1 MKKFILTALIS
12 VFCMSFSATTT
23 WKGYREILSDYTVN
37 ASDILIIEPGAL
49 IKFASAAK
57 LIVNGE
63 IRSNGTVDNPVIFTF
78 LYSGEPQWGGI
89 IISSS
94 LSNNEFI
101 YTNFSFM
108 YPDYLSNN
116 AGITTTESN
125 LNISFC
131 RFTDCYGES
140 GGALKINGGNVTVG
154 NSYFYYNSANQGGA
168 VSVLNNSLSP
178 SSLTIDKCVFE
189 QNTSTSDGGAIYIM
203 DNYNSGNLTMNIT
216 GSDFMYNNGSNG
228 GAIFYQNESKI
239 TGKISKCRFF
249 GNTSGWGSAIY
260 STFMTSTPDN
270 IPFQEFSNLLVY
282 KNTSYIQSSVH
293 IDMGLTQNPINLRFT
308 NATIAYNIIMMAKSK
323 QGNTSG
329 IYIRS
334 TGNFPAIENSTLWNN
349 FDQTMAPSNYFIDD
363 ISSPLPDE
371 IFSYCDIQDFSVS
384 GTNFS
389 LSPLFIN
396 PPVISESFNYDLE
409 KYDLHESVFSP
420 CVDSGHPYLYDPDG
434 TRLNIGAYGGTPEAA
449 KTYFYLTDDYTVPD
463 NRAAIL
469 VADKGNFYMDTL
481 ALGVNS
487 QLFIKAAES
496 TDFYIR
502 SLKTPTGKF
511 DGFCS
516 IEPLREREQSSLP
529 AHNFNVS
536 ENLTLHNT
544 RLYNI
549 TVKAQK
555 LVNPSAVSINN
566 LNLYA
571 DTLSTGTYG
580 LEIVDQD
587 YADIENSNFSGSI
600 KGGISIV
607 NSYKN
612 DKSKARSGR
621 ITNNTVNFDTDI
633 SSKSGTEGRV
643 GINITNT
650 SADVEGNTINGGDA
664 GIMMKSSTGGRLA
677 NNTVNFDTDITTK
690 NEILYKTGILITDN
704 SDPGEIS
711 GNKIVSHDGQSN
723 SVTGIEING
732 SKADIMYNTISFEN
746 MSPAAMRAGIKIVNA
761 SDSVNIYNNTLYNTL
776 QGFFILHGTGYQPV
790 NIINNIYWSDQPTNL
805 TINDTL
811 GVKFFNNCFVD
822 STNVTGSGNIF
833 VNPEFT
839 LPWHSDYTL
848 NSDSPC
854 INAGMIIDGVHA
866 FSAGKTVYYYGSAPD
881 IGSEEL
887 YQELVTPPNVT
898 TSVTGTNFT
907 FSWDPVPGFFYEIY
921 ASDTPYGTFSPI
933 GTTTNTYYTVSIS
946 SPKKFYYVLVT
957 TDPSKSGSLIQAA
970 ATDQNSDKVK
980 TGVQSDEHVKRI
992 IRTRNKR

>member
-1 MKKFILTALIS
+1 MKKILIPALIS
-12 VFCMSFSATTT
+12 VVFISFSATTT
-23 WKGYREILSDYTVN
+23 WKGYKEILSDYTVN

-49 IKFASAAK
+49 IKFASAVK

-63 IRSNGTVDNPVIFTF
+63 IKSNGTAEEPVTFTY
-78 LYSGEPQWGGI
+78 LNSGEPQWGGI

-116 AGITTTESN
+116 AGLTAAESN

-131 RFTDCYGES
+131 RFTDCIGES
-140 GGALKINGGNVTVG
+140 GGALKIDGGSVTVS

-168 VSVLNNSLSP
+168 VSILNNSLSP
-178 SSLTIDKCVFE
+178 SLLTIDKCVFE

-216 GSDFMYNNGSNG
+216 GSDFMYNSGSSG

-260 STFMTSTPDN
+260 SMFMTSTPDN

-293 IDMGLTQNPINLRFT
+293 IDMGLTQNPLNLRFT
-308 NATIAYNIIMMAKSK
+308 NATVAYNIIMLAKSK

-334 TGNFPAIENSTLWNN
+334 TGNFPSIENTILWNN
-349 FDQTMAPSNYFIDD
+349 FDQSMAPSNYFIDD
-363 ISSPLPDE
+363 VSAPLPND
-371 IFSYCDIQDFSVS
+371 IFSYCDIQDYSDG

-389 LSPLFIN
+389 LGPLFIN
-396 PPVISESFNYDLE
+396 PPVVSESFDYDLD
-409 KYDLHESVFSP
+409 KYDMHESVFSP

-481 ALGVNS
+481 TLGVNS
-487 QLFIKAAES
+487 QLFIKAVGS
-496 TDFYIR
+496 TEFYIR
-502 SLKTPTGKF
+502 SLTTPTGKF

-529 AHNFNVS
+529 AHNFTVS

-544 RLYNI
+544 KLYNI

-566 LNLYA
+566 LTLYA
-571 DTLSTGTYG
+571 DTLGTGTFG
-580 LEIVDQD
+580 LELIDQD
-587 YADIENSNFSGSI
+587 FAEVDNSSFSGTI
-600 KGGISIV
+600 KGGIKIS
-607 NSYKN
+607 STF
-612 DKSKARSGR
+612 KSGNGKAASGR
-621 ITNNTVNFDTDI
+621 ISNNTISFDADSAT
-633 SSKSGTEGRV
+633 KSGTANRI
-643 GINITNT
+643 GIDVTNV
-650 SADVEGNTINGGDA
+650 SADIEGNIIDGGDA
-664 GIMMKSSTGGRLA
+664 GIMMKNGSGGRLS
-677 NNTVNFDTDITTK
+677 NNTVSFDTDTATK
-690 NEILYKTGILITDN
+690 EDILYKTGILITDN

-711 GNKIVSHDGQSN
+711 GNKIVSRDGQSN

-746 MSPAAMRAGIKIVNA
+746 MSPAAVRAGIKIVNA
-761 SDSVNIYNNTLYNTL
+761 ADTVNVYNNTIYNTL
-776 QGFFILHGTGYQPV
+776 QGFFILHGTGYRPV

-811 GVKFFNNCFVD
+811 GVRFFNNCFID
-822 STNVTGSGNIF
+822 GTNITGEGNIF
-833 VNPEFT
+833 VNPEFN

-848 NSDSPC
+848 SSASPC

-866 FSAGKTVYYYGSAPD
+866 FSAGKTVYYYGTAPD
-881 IGSEEL
+881 MGAYEF
-887 YQELVTPPNVT
+887 YQDMLAGPVVT
-898 TSVTGTNFT
+898 TSVTGTDFT
-907 FSWDPVPGFFYEIY
+907 FSWDPYPGFGYYKVY
-921 ASDTPYGTFSPI
+921 ASDDPFGTFIEVSH
-933 GTTTNTYYTVSIS
+933 TADLFYTAPLS
-946 SPKKFYYVLVT
+946 SAKKFYYVT
-957 TDPSKSGSLIQAA
+957 
-970 ATDQNSDKVK
+970 ATNDAPLKAGTVK
-980 TGVQSDEHVKRI
+980 
-992 IRTRNKR
+992 